1 MVTQSGSMFWQT
13 TKNKKCT
20 SGWGWRRTQTW
31 GGPESDLEE
40 ELDGDLGREL
50 QRGRDGL
57 GLGRRPP
64 PMVWLR
70 AAAARRSGGG

>member
-1 MVTQSGSMFWQT
+1 MKLIIKIVPNYPT
-13 TKNKKCT
+13 
-20 SGWGWRRTQTW
+20 RRTQTW
-31 GGPESDLEE
+31 GSDLEE

-70 AAAARRSGGG
+70 AAAA